1 MGKIEIAHFVFIDNG
16 TVYCASQ
23 DNGKYHVHLKVDQ
36 LGTQFIKC

>member
-16 TVYCASQ
+16 TVYCVSQ
-23 DNGKYHVHLKVDQ
+23 DNGKYHVHLKVDK